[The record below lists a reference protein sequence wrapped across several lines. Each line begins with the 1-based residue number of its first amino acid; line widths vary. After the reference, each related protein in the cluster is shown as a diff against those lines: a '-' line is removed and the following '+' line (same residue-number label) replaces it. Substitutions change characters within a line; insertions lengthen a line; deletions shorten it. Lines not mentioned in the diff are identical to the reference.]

1 MKSQNRVDWTK
12 DQLEAE
18 RIRREL
24 ATPWIWR
31 NIQTIVTCIVAVLGV
46 IYAAKTDLF
55 EVQKQRMQ
63 LEVEVFTARRDSL
76 HRENGELFARNQ
88 TLLIEREQLIAE
100 RRRQDSLLLKATVS
114 AKRAQAALLPVSE
127 QANFLQQAIREAEEK
142 YITEQVKVEQQSGAL
157 MVQQYTYEKQ
167 LSMCAAKV
175 FELEE
180 SVQFFQEL
188 TKRLRALSIVPE
200 KLRKENGLLTVGDLE
215 EYETLRRIDE
225 LDRKRAAEV
234 GVEEPK

>member
-1 MKSQNRVDWTK
+1 
-12 DQLEAE
+12 
-18 RIRREL
+18 
-24 ATPWIWR
+24 
-31 NIQTIVTCIVAVLGV
+31 
-46 IYAAKTDLF
+46 
-55 EVQKQRMQ
+55 
-63 LEVEVFTARRDSL
+63 
-76 HRENGELFARNQ
+76 
-88 TLLIEREQLIAE
+88 
-100 RRRQDSLLLKATVS
+100 
-114 AKRAQAALLPVSE
+114 
-127 QANFLQQAIREAEEK
+127 
-142 YITEQVKVEQQSGAL
+142 